1 MGPVNHR
8 KDFNIR
14 AHIFLCITGILFYRY
29 LAWKCKHFHLSLR
42 RFVEELE
49 GIRFALVKEKTNSK
63 VKLVVEE
70 MSSKQARLFSQLDM
84 GVYMGNR

>member
-1 MGPVNHR
+1 M
-8 KDFNIR
+8 
-14 AHIFLCITGILFYRY
+14 
-29 LAWKCKHFHLSLR
+29 
-42 RFVEELE
+42 EELE
-49 GIRFALVKEKTNSK
+49 GIRFALVKEKMNSK

>member
-1 MGPVNHR
+1 MHYR
-8 KDFNIR
+8 DTFLQ
-14 AHIFLCITGILFYRY
+14 IFSMEMQT
-29 LAWKCKHFHLSLR
+29 FHLSLR

>member
-1 MGPVNHR
+1 MHYR
-8 KDFNIR
+8 DTFLQ
-14 AHIFLCITGILFYRY
+14 IFSMEMQTFY
-29 LAWKCKHFHLSLR
+29 LSLR

-70 MSSKQARLFSQLDM
+70 MSSKQARLFSQMDM
-84 GVYMGNR
+84 RVYMGNR